1 MEECG
6 NLILTIKHGR
16 GFTVGAAKITVIR
29 TGEKGVRI
37 SIAAPKDIPIIR
49 DDAGLK
55 TRGGEG

>member
-1 MEECG
+1 
-6 NLILTIKHGR
+6 LTIKHGR

-55 TRGGEG
+55 TRGGEE